1 VKRITI
7 RPLKEKD
14 LKGADVVFRVALGT
28 LEGLPTPIEFGGDT
42 DYVRTRWQANPDTV
56 FVARLDGKPVGS
68 IFAANRGSV
77 AIVGP
82 LTVHPNVWDKSIGTR
97 LLEPTMELL
106 DRWGPTHAGMHS
118 VVHSA
123 KHIRL
128 FRKFGFWPRG
138 LIEVMSKPVQETKQE
153 SKMRLFSELPEEK
166 KDETLKACLRVT
178 ESIYVGL
185 DLAREILAV
194 EGQGLGDTA
203 LFYDRGTVVGFAV
216 CHWGAGTEAGSG
228 RCYVKFGAVRKGP
241 SAGTRFE
248 SMLKTCE
255 VLAASRG
262 ASRLV
267 AGINADRHDAC
278 RRMIEHGFKTESVGV
293 AMHKP
298 YKPAY
303 NRNDV
308 YVIDDWR

>member
-1 VKRITI
+1 MKKVTI

-14 LKGADVVFRVALGT
+14 LDGADVVFRVALGT
-28 LEGLPTPIEFGGDT
+28 LEGLVTPIEFGGDV
-42 DYVRTRWQANPDTV
+42 DFVRTRWKADPGAA

-68 IFAANRGSV
+68 IFAANRGSI

-82 LTVHPNVWDKSIGTR
+82 LTVHPNVWDKAIGTR
-97 LLEPTMELL
+97 LLEPVMELL
-106 DRWGPTHAGMHS
+106 DRWGPTHVGMFS
-118 VVHSA
+118 VVQNA

-128 FRKFGFWPRG
+128 FRKFGFWTRC
-138 LIEVMSKPVQETKQE
+138 LIEVMYKPVQETRQE
-153 SKMRLFSELPEEK
+153 TKIRLFSELTEDK
-166 KDETLKACLRVT
+166 KAETLESCLGVT

-185 DLAREILAV
+185 DLSREIVSVDTLD
-194 EGQGLGDTA
+194 LGDTA
-203 LFYDRGTVVGFAV
+203 LFFDGAELVGFAV

-228 RCYVKFGAVRKGP
+228 RCYVKFGAVKKGP
-241 SAGTRFE
+241 QAGSRFE
-248 SMLKTCE
+248 AMLKACE

-262 ASRLV
+262 ASTLV
-267 AGINADRHDAC
+267 AGINTDRHDAC
-278 RRMIEHGFKTESVGV
+278 RMMIEHGFKTEQVGV
-293 AMHKP
+293 AMHRP